1 MITMTRRQARRLALA
16 RCGLLRPDMTGIP
29 SRVATGEKRAREQ
42 CYAIIDRF
50 GYLQLDSVAVSGA
63 RTHSIVLASRL
74 DNFPTALGENL
85 LGIGEPLFEYWG
97 HEACWLPMWLYPYF
111 QFRRREYRIHRWW
124 GDVLGQNK
132 ALAQRIIERIKHDG
146 PLRSKDFEGE
156 RVFRVWGG
164 KLATRVAEALWSV
177 GELAIRKRH
186 NFQRIFDLTER
197 VIPSDVLRR
206 TVTEAEALDELL
218 LCVLSAQGWV
228 STGTMAATWRLVNKR
243 PLIESSLS
251 RLVEQGLVVE
261 CLLNTKDKDLT
272 GWIRP
277 SDIEL
282 AQKLER
288 ARPRRDKGVLLSPF
302 DPLLSD
308 RGRTRRL
315 FDFNQLLEIYK
326 PRHQRQ
332 YGYYCLPVLAGDRL
346 IARVDLRA
354 FRKTGNLSVLSRQ
367 FEAAPDAR
375 QRKAVESAL
384 KRFARSVGL
393 HCDSPIS

>member
-1 MITMTRRQARRLALA
+1 MFWYGAQTYFASQAVALLITGITGNEGTVMFLGMTGVMWVSFIFVSLFQVYLFWQGIDLIKRFLNFAGPAVYIVMIFLMLAIWTKA
-16 RCGLLRPDMTGIP
+16 GGGLL
-29 SRVATGEKRAREQ
+29 SEVGE
-42 CYAIIDRF
+42 IF
-50 GYLQLDSVAVSGA
+50 SG
-63 RTHSIVLASRL
+63 
-74 DNFPTALGENL
+74 GE
-85 LGIGEPLFEYWG
+85 
-97 HEACWLPMWLYPYF
+97 
-111 QFRRREYRIHRWW
+111 
-124 GDVLGQNK
+124 
-132 ALAQRIIERIKHDG
+132 
-146 PLRSKDFEGE
+146 RSKDFEGE